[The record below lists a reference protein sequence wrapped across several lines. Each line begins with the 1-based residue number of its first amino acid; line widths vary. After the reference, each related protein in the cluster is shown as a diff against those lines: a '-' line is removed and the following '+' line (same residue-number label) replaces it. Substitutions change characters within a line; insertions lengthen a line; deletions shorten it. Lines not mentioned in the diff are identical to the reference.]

1 MSKLPETI
9 VVEPETYMEDD
20 FKDPT
25 AYYFKSAS
33 GDRIYVRTRSRAKAQ
48 EVADD
53 WTGKKG
59 LYKIIAANPYK
70 STGAEVTVRGV
81 ATR

>member
-1 MSKLPETI
+1 MSKLPETVI
-9 VVEPETYMEDD
+9 VNPEEYMEED

-25 AYYFKSAS
+25 AFYFNSAS
-33 GDRIYVRTRSRAKAQ
+33 GSRVYVKTRSRAKAQ

-59 LYKIIAANPYK
+59 LYKIISANPYK
-70 STGAEVTVRGV
+70 STGAEITVRGV
-81 ATR
+81 ASR